1 MRTEVRFA
9 GIGGQGSVLASTIL
23 AEAAGV
29 YSGLEA
35 VQTQFYEA
43 AIRGG
48 AAAGDVVLGDSPIT
62 FPWVL
67 NPDYLVAQHQGAIRA
82 HLSSVRP
89 GGTVIADTVYVS
101 EIPPVDANVYH
112 VPLTDLADGLGLR
125 RVANIVAIA
134 FLAKIS
140 GLMSIEALEAAVAA
154 RSPMGSGELNIKALH
169 QGYAIDP
176 HDHLIARTETQAG
189 ARQVS

>member
-48 AAAGDVVLGDSPIT
+48 AAAGDVVLGDTPIT

-67 NPDYLVAQHQGAIRA
+67 SPDYLVAQHQGAIRA

-89 GGTVIADTVYVS
+89 GGTVIADTVYVN
-101 EIPPVDANVYH
+101 EIPSVDANVYH
-112 VPLTDLADGLGLR
+112 VPLTDIADGLGLR

-134 FLAKIS
+134 VLAKVS
-140 GLMSIEALEAAVAA
+140 GIMSIDALVSAVAA
-154 RSPMGSGELNIKALH
+154 RSPLGSGELNNKALH

-176 HDHLIARTETQAG
+176 ENYLISRSETRAG
-189 ARQVS
+189 VPQVS

>member
-29 YSGLEA
+29 YGGREA

-48 AAAGDVVLGDSPIT
+48 SAAGDVVIGDEPIT

-67 NPDYLVAQHQGAIRA
+67 NPNYLIAQHQGAVRA
-82 HLSSVRP
+82 HLSTVRP
-89 GGTVIADTVYVS
+89 GGTIIADTVYVTD
-101 EIPPVDANVYH
+101 IPAFDGVVYH
-112 VPLTDLADGLGLR
+112 VPLTDIADALGLR
-125 RVANIVAIA
+125 RVANIVSLAV
-134 FLAKIS
+134 LAKIS
-140 GLMSIEALEAAVAA
+140 GVVPIEALEKAVDA
-154 RSPMGSGELNIKALH
+154 RSPMGSAPLNLKALRE
-169 QGYAIDP
+169 GYQIDP
-176 HDHLIARTETQAG
+176 ARYRRRSTV
-189 ARQVS
+189 AR

>member
-29 YSGLEA
+29 FAGFEA

-48 AAAGDVVLGDSPIT
+48 AAAGDIVIGDTPIT

-89 GGTVIADTVYVS
+89 GGTVIADTVYVN
-101 EIPPVDANVYH
+101 EIPSVDAHVYH
-112 VPLTDLADGLGLR
+112 LPLTDIADGLGLR
-125 RVANIVAIA
+125 RVANIVGLGA
-134 FLAKIS
+134 LARIS
-140 GLMSIEALEAAVAA
+140 GLVKIEDLDAAVMA
-154 RSPMGSGELNIKALH
+154 RSPMGSGQLNKKALYE
-169 QGYAIDP
+169 GYQIKPEQFLRVPSLAN
-176 HDHLIARTETQAG
+176 
-189 ARQVS
+189 

>member
-29 YSGLEA
+29 YGGLEA

-48 AAAGDVVLGDSPIT
+48 AAAGDTVIGDTNIT

-67 NPDYLVAQHQGAIRA
+67 EPDYLVAQHQGAIRA
-82 HLSSVRP
+82 HLSSLKP
-89 GGTVIADTVYVS
+89 GGIVIADTVYVTQVP
-101 EIPPVDANVYH
+101 EVDASVYMI
-112 VPLTDLADGLGLR
+112 PLTEMADRVGLR
-125 RVANIVAIA
+125 RVANIIA
-134 FLAKIS
+134 LAALAKIS
-140 GLMSIEALEAAVAA
+140 RLVEFEHLEAAVLT
-154 RSPMGSGELNIKALH
+154 RSPIGSGSINLEALH
-169 QGYAIDP
+169 RGYEVKPEAYLRP
-176 HDHLIARTETQAG
+176 HGSPAP
-189 ARQVS
+189 V